1 MRAGLLLVV
10 LAALVL
16 SPAAAR
22 AEISGFK
29 VNSVEGVGDMED
41 AIQDRL
47 KEDLRISYSDCKL
60 YIGDAVARV
69 DGDEETGTVVEHDYP
84 DVVEV
89 VDTANTPADNPW
101 GKADS
106 TAEDARILLTWSVSS
121 LSGYDYAIKI
131 GSCSDTG
138 SLTDE
143 ESSGCTYLV
152 SRTKLDSFTNN
163 ELYIDMLDILPDG
176 CNEGDT
182 GETGVYFF
190 VQWGDD
196 TMTKQVSVVKFTYD
210 FDPPAAPQNLV
221 LEAGEENIQ
230 VSWDDETNSEDVEY
244 VVYWSQKE
252 FDVLMLD
259 SSDVSSKGGLTA
271 KSYQITGLEIG
282 TQYYVAAAAEDDYGN
297 VSPITEVL
305 DATPE
310 AVDDFWEHY
319 KKSGGQEEGGYCFVA
334 TAAYGSPM
342 APSVRVLQ
350 RFRDQALLGNAWG
363 RKLTDLYYTVGPD
376 LARMV
381 KANAVA
387 RLAAR
392 VVLVPAVAFAWLV
405 VDATW
410 PARIAVLLAMAGIF
424 LGVRTLRRRSRARRA
439 S

>member
-1 MRAGLLLVV
+1 
-10 LAALVL
+10 
-16 SPAAAR
+16 
-22 AEISGFK
+22 
-29 VNSVEGVGDMED
+29 
-41 AIQDRL
+41 
-47 KEDLRISYSDCKL
+47 
-60 YIGDAVARV
+60 
-69 DGDEETGTVVEHDYP
+69 
-84 DVVEV
+84 
-89 VDTANTPADNPW
+89 
-101 GKADS
+101 
-106 TAEDARILLTWSVSS
+106 
-121 LSGYDYAIKI
+121 
-131 GSCSDTG
+131 
-138 SLTDE
+138 
-143 ESSGCTYLV
+143 
-152 SRTKLDSFTNN
+152 
-163 ELYIDMLDILPDG
+163 
-176 CNEGDT
+176 
-182 GETGVYFF
+182 
-190 VQWGDD
+190 
-196 TMTKQVSVVKFTYD
+196 
-210 FDPPAAPQNLV
+210 V